1 MQPQG
6 SSVMDDDFVLAPV
19 RFFLSPNLLSG
30 HGGVADCE
38 VINDLERA
46 MQFENDQEL
55 PAGYAI
61 WRDALEGAVSPF
73 YATPE
78 GQAGRALIEP
88 EGEEVWDARG
98 EFQRELN
105 KKKIRKTI
113 TPFEAFWAT
122 VAYDILE
129 TLQSVALARF
139 VLGKKGEPLLERVFA
154 AYEAGLYPCG
164 LRRDGRPVALDPSAL
179 AGFDPTA
186 LRVR

>member
-1 MQPQG
+1 
-6 SSVMDDDFVLAPV
+6 MDEGFVLAPV
-19 RFFLSPNLLSG
+19 RFFLNPNLLSG
-30 HGGVADCE
+30 RGGVADCE
-38 VINDLERA
+38 VIRDLELA
-46 MQFENDQEL
+46 MQLENDQEL

-113 TPFEAFWAT
+113 TPFEEFWNT
-122 VAYDILE
+122 VAYGILE

-139 VLGKKGEPLLERVFA
+139 VLGKKGEPLLERVFE
-154 AYEAGLYPCG
+154 AYQAGLYPCG
-164 LRRDGRPVALDPSAL
+164 LRRDGQLVALDPSAL
-179 AGFDPTA
+179 EGFDPA
-186 LRVR
+186 VVKVS